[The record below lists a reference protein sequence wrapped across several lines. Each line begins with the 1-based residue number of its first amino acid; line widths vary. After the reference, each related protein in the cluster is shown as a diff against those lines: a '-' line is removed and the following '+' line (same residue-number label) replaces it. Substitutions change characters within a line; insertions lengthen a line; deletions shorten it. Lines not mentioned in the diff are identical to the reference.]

1 MRVRYVATAGATGS
15 KSSFPSKQTVFVLV
29 YNRNT
34 QEVFSR
40 GMTGGH
46 TVTGGQAMTLPEPA
60 TSLALSEE
68 LTIWPHQRG
77 EWDLLGVGI

>member
-1 MRVRYVATAGATGS
+1 
-15 KSSFPSKQTVFVLV
+15 
-29 YNRNT
+29 
-34 QEVFSR
+34 
-40 GMTGGH
+40 MTGGH

>member
-1 MRVRYVATAGATGS
+1 MATAGATGN
-15 KSSFPSKQTVFVLV
+15 KSSFSSKRTVFGLV

-34 QEVFSR
+34 QEILSR

-46 TVTGGQAMTLPEPA
+46 TVTGGQAMSLPEPA

-77 EWDLLGVGI
+77 EWGLLGVGI